1 MSSAVFPR
9 QPSVLVMLIFL
20 DGNEYR
26 EGKDYG
32 QQEERDT
39 DDNDEDRVAYVVLSC
54 SFLLKFACKVTH
66 FSINIKR
73 NKEKVVSL
81 QTFCSI

>member
-1 MSSAVFPR
+1 MFIFPYKIGFFPLFPLLLFYFFTFLPFLSFYLYHMSSAVFPR

-26 EGKDYG
+26 EGKNYG

-39 DDNDEDRVAYVVLSC
+39 DDDDEDEDEDRGV
-54 SFLLKFACKVTH
+54 
-66 FSINIKR
+66 
-73 NKEKVVSL
+73 E
-81 QTFCSI
+81 